1 MILTRKKP
9 PPQIASADKIVEH
22 VVYTQYR
29 DEFGH
34 YTAATKAIDI
44 TLTDGTTRELF
55 DVLTNVVN
63 MWMDFL
69 AVEGISEKWKAFAHE
84 DRNRIISRDEAG
96 RIGLEITQGIA
107 ADLRFKMQKYNYEK
121 GCPEPWDLT
130 GHKIF
135 FNIYDPAKM
144 KTELTVQLT
153 SSEGKTYFADIELDA
168 EEKAEFFLLKG
179 TPQEDE
185 FKKKIMERRGA
196 VTLRSDQTDLPGPNT
211 LIAKYQKPS
220 E

>member
-1 MILTRKKP
+1 
-9 PPQIASADKIVEH
+9 VEH

-44 TLTDGTTRELF
+44 TLTVGTTRELF

-96 RIGLEITQGIA
+96 RIGLEITQGLPPTC
-107 ADLRFKMQKYNYEK
+107 DSRCK
-121 GCPEPWDLT
+121 
-130 GHKIF
+130 
-135 FNIYDPAKM
+135 NITM
-144 KTELTVQLT
+144 KKV
-153 SSEGKTYFADIELDA
+153 A
-168 EEKAEFFLLKG
+168 
-179 TPQEDE
+179 
-185 FKKKIMERRGA
+185 
-196 VTLRSDQTDLPGPNT
+196 RSPG
-211 LIAKYQKPS
+211 I
-220 E
+220 